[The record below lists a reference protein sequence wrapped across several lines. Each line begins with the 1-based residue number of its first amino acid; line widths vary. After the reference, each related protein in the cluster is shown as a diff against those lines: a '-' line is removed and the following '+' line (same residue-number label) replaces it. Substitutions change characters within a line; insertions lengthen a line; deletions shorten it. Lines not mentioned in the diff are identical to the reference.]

1 MTQVE
6 SVTAEE
12 LIRALKRR
20 KATLPAEIGS
30 FVVLEACESLLLA
43 GPRLLTTAEVSIFED
58 GSVRLSSAPSCSET
72 DAARALHKLLA
83 SMLVAAGPAPLPA
96 LMRLL
101 EQGPSSGRWT
111 LASMRNDLEASL
123 VPLNRNASRRVL
135 SRLVREVGWSDRQP
149 VRKPT
154 FQDLDSEL
162 SSFLDAPARNARQPL
177 QIQPDIDMTREDPIE
192 DIEPDL
198 PAEEPVAFFE
208 SVRPPAREVS
218 RPPPR
223 EVSRPPAREVAREPT
238 GKTILDPVPDLPQI
252 QGQYRS
258 PSVISSPSAAE
269 IAREVERRERSPSM
283 RPVPR
288 GPRVPSEFPRQ
299 PRSKSW
305 LWGVLLLALS
315 AGVVIATLQLRPD
328 VVERLQKPDALDTLK
343 PKEPQ
348 VVIKRPAA
356 GDLIVRVATDR
367 AQILRFVGRG
377 PVNVQHLPQGISH
390 EFVAVSDSAAPAR
403 LLVPKDAEWESTS
416 EGPRYE
422 AAMQLGK
429 LGTTPNAA
437 RELGETLL
445 PQDVGSPSSTLGTV
459 RIVTTPKGAKVYQV
473 IGFAPEAKVE
483 SLPLDATQ
491 ELLIYRKGFT
501 PEVRVVAPSDYVE
514 AEGAPDKKVATVS
527 VNLVAAPKK

>member
-1 MTQVE
+1 MTQAE

-20 KATLPAEIGS
+20 KAALPAEIGS

-43 GPRLLTTAEVSIFED
+43 GPRLLTTAEVSIFDD

-83 SMLVAAGPAPLPA
+83 AMLVAAGPAPLPA

-135 SRLVREVGWSDRQP
+135 SRFVREVGWSDRQP

-162 SSFLDAPARNARQPL
+162 SSFLDAPARPRQPL
-177 QIQPDIDMTREDPIE
+177 QIQPDIDMTREDPVEELEPE
-192 DIEPDL
+192 D
-198 PAEEPVAFFE
+198 PVEDPVSFFE
-208 SVRPPAREVS
+208 SVRPA
-218 RPPPR
+218 PR
-223 EVSRPPAREVAREPT
+223 EIAREPT
-238 GKTILDPVPDLPQI
+238 GKTILDPMPDVPSI
-252 QGQYRS
+252 QGQYRP
-258 PSVISSPSAAE
+258 PSVVSSPSAAE

-288 GPRVPSEFPRQ
+288 GPRLPSEFPR
-299 PRSKSW
+299 PPKSKSW

-328 VVERLQKPDALDTLK
+328 VVERLQKPDALDSLK
-343 PKEPQ
+343 PKQPQ
-348 VVIKRPAA
+348 VVVKRPAA
-356 GDLIVRVATDR
+356 GDLVVRVATDR

-377 PVNVQHLPQGISH
+377 PVSVPHLPQGISH
-390 EFVAVSDSAAPAR
+390 EFVAVADDAAPAR
-403 LLVPKDAEWESTS
+403 LLVPKDAEWESS
-416 EGPRYE
+416 NEGPRYE

-429 LGTTPNAA
+429 PSTTPNAA

-445 PQDVGSPSSTLGTV
+445 PQDVGSPTSTLGTV
-459 RIVTTPKGAKVYQV
+459 RIVTTPRGAKVYQV

-483 SLPLDATQ
+483 NLPLDATQ
-491 ELLIYRKGFT
+491 ELLVYRKGFT

-514 AEGAPDKKVATVS
+514 AEGAPGKKVANVI
-527 VNLVAAPKK
+527 VNLIAAPKR